1 MKIFLSND
9 FHKVLKLY
17 KSLRVF
23 FSKCKNKSIIFNTMP
38 FINIHTHQ
46 LQKFDKNNIVV
57 LNQTIRSD
65 FSNTV
70 SDAEKYFTY
79 RTFGLHPW
87 YLDKKTYEVE
97 LEKLETL
104 LQENKIIAIGEC
116 GLDKLRGPDLDFQI
130 SVFEMQLHLA
140 KKYNRPVIIHCVRAF
155 NELIATVK
163 NVGADLRVCPRS
175 DGADTEHLRAGTDT
189 DIVGADL
196 CVCPRSDGA
205 DTEYLRAG
213 ADTEHLRAGADT
225 KVCPYVVHGFNNN
238 KNILKQ
244 LINAGFYISLGAAIL
259 KDDEK
264 NAHDWREKIN
274 IMPLEKLFFETDDS
288 GENIEV
294 IYNRAAIFLD
304 ISLEALKT
312 QIKKNFER
320 VFS

>member
-1 MKIFLSND
+1 MNVS
-9 FHKVLKLY
+9 
-17 KSLRVF
+17 
-23 FSKCKNKSIIFNTMP
+23 P
-38 FINIHTHQ
+38 FIDIHTHQ
-46 LQKFDKNNIVV
+46 LKPKEKNNIVV
-57 LNQTIRSD
+57 LNQTIRDNFSD
-65 FSNTV
+65 TV

-87 YLDKKTYEVE
+87 YLDKKKYEVG
-97 LEKLETL
+97 LEKLQAL

-130 SVFEMQLHLA
+130 SVFEMQLQLA

-155 NELIATVK
+155 NELIEIKKKEKPSV
-163 NVGADLRVCPRS
+163 L
-175 DGADTEHLRAGTDT
+175 L
-189 DIVGADL
+189 IM
-196 CVCPRSDGA
+196 
-205 DTEYLRAG
+205 
-213 ADTEHLRAGADT
+213 
-225 KVCPYVVHGFNNN
+225 HGFNNN

-244 LINAGFYISLGAAIL
+244 LINAGFYISLGTAIL
-259 KDDEK
+259 KEDEK
-264 NAHDWREKIN
+264 NAHDWRVKIN